1 MDDGAHFFRTDFQV
15 HSPRDLNWKGA
26 GAVTD
31 EERSNYADEFVAA
44 CRTKKLQAVAI
55 TDHHDL
61 AFFRY
66 IRDAAAR
73 ETDATGKLLPSGQR
87 LVVFPGVELTLA
99 VPCQALMILDAAF
112 PPELLPH
119 VLLALNVKPAPTSD
133 VHEKHAQTLPLED
146 FRSLTTLYETLQKV
160 DILRGRFI
168 VFPHVGEGGNHTILR
183 SGFAPA
189 YKKMPCVGGFVD
201 GSISQHGAGNKSI
214 LAGQNKEWGNKPL
227 AVFQTSDNRARDFAQ
242 LGTHVTWVKWAS
254 PTAEALRQACLS
266 RHSRVA
272 VVEPRMPETRIT
284 RLEVTNSK
292 FLGPIALEFNPQYSA
307 LIGGRG
313 TGKSTVLE
321 YLRWALCDQP
331 AGVAA
336 EDELADFQRRRS
348 SLVANTLI
356 PHGAAIDVSFLLDS
370 VPHVVR
376 RKATGELSLKIA
388 DRPFEVCSED
398 NVRELL
404 PIRAYSQ
411 KQLSAVGARLDELR
425 RFVYAPIQ
433 ASITAREER
442 IATLRADLRA
452 EFTRL
457 ERYRTLQSEVTA
469 HHLERES
476 LQQRVQKLRDSLQ
489 GLSAEDQAIIGRQAE
504 YEAEQRLV
512 QGLDRDIS
520 TVRKALE
527 TAISEIEELPSKFDL
542 RAGTPNGELLRA
554 LHTGAE
560 QALTRVRESLRDLR
574 MRVTDEAVDPIVRTV
589 FAQKKEW
596 SERRETHR
604 QQYEEAKKRSTV
616 HEETLRQI
624 QTLEA
629 RQDALTVITDDKA
642 QQIKALGDPETKFS
656 TLRTQWNQLHRE
668 RADALSGQCAQ
679 LTALSKGRLNAT
691 LNRAADIEPLA
702 ERLVQFLRGTK
713 IRADKIGQLADQVK
727 KASDPLDTW
736 SAILTDLLSLA
747 RMKVDDEATAVLP
760 STPRLE
766 SAGITSKER
775 LAAARQLD
783 PAAWIELA
791 VFDLK
796 DLPVFQYQI
805 RADDFI
811 PFQDASPG
819 QQATVLLSIL
829 LSQDG
834 PPLLIDQPED
844 DLNMKIINEIVETL
858 WEAKTHRQVIFV
870 SHNANLV
877 VNGDAELVICCDY
890 RTSGTE
896 SGGKIK
902 LTGAID
908 MPEIRTE
915 ITDVMEGGAEAFQL
929 RQTKYGF

>member
-15 HSPRDLNWKGA
+15 HSPRDLNWKGT

-73 ETDATGKLLPSGQR
+73 ETDATGKPLPPGQR

-133 VHEKHAQTLPLED
+133 GDDKHAQTVPLED

-160 DILRGRFI
+160 DILKGRFI

-201 GSISQHGAGNKSI
+201 GSILQHGAGNKSI

-331 AGVAA
+331 AGAAA

-388 DRPFEVCSED
+388 DRPFETCSED

-469 HHLERES
+469 HHLESES
-476 LQQRVQKLRDSLQ
+476 LLQRVKKLRDSLQ
-489 GLSAEDQAIIGRQAE
+489 GLSADDQAIIARQAE
-504 YEAEQRLV
+504 YEAEQRVV

-520 TVRKALE
+520 TVRRALD
-527 TAISEIEELPSKFDL
+527 TSISEIAELPSKFDL
-542 RAGTPNGELLRA
+542 RAGTPNRELLRA

-560 QALTRVRESLRDLR
+560 QALAGVRESLRDLR
-574 MRVTDEAVDPIVRTV
+574 KRVGDEAVDPIVRAL

-596 SERRETHR
+596 SEKRETHR

-616 HEETLRQI
+616 HQETLRQI

-642 QQIKALGDPETKFS
+642 QQIKALGDPETQFS

-668 RADALSGQCAQ
+668 RADALGGQCAQ
-679 LTALSKGRLNAT
+679 LTELSKGRLNAT

-727 KASDPLDTW
+727 NASDPLDAW

-747 RMKVDDEATAVLP
+747 RLKVDDEATAVLP

-766 SAGITSKER
+766 SAGITAKER
-775 LAAARQLD
+775 LAVARQLD

-796 DLPVFQYQI
+796 DMPVFQYQI

-858 WEAKTHRQVIFV
+858 WGAKTHRQVIFV

-908 MPEIRTE
+908 MPDIRTE